1 MSNNFRNVDE
11 IPSRNNGRIDRNRT
25 SNRHDSGNFPSF
37 SNNLD
42 DVDRTFRRDFRWP
55 NDIAHDNA
63 NANRRADFNPNK
75 PEVNNAARDFDANRT
90 PPQGINDI
98 TNVDLSVKTNTDLH
112 RTSKYDIVRR
122 EEVLVVRRGQ
132 SFTIQISFKENF
144 DPKLHEI
151 KFVFDLGPSANVING
166 TKQVI
171 EVEDET
177 LPVKHWGCR
186 KKAIQGN
193 RVWVECLAA
202 PNTAIGMW
210 RLSIV
215 SASVADAT
223 NFDRREIVFK
233 IKKPIFILFNP
244 WCKADSV
251 FFDDDEWRKECV
263 MRDVGK
269 IWMGTS
275 KDIHSRMWSYGQYEE
290 NVLSCAFLALDM
302 TKMPQQRRNNP
313 IEVCRAIS
321 AIVNSLDDRGILE
334 GNWSGSYKKGVNPTD
349 WQGSTQIMQ
358 KYYKTR
364 NSVKYGQCWV
374 FAGVTTTILRALG
387 IPCRTITNFN
397 SAHDTNLNLSVD
409 EIYNEKMEIRE
420 EISTDSIWNFH
431 VWNECWMTRP
441 DLPSGYGGWQLLDST
456 PQEKSENIHRCG
468 PVSIKAIR
476 NGNVG
481 LQYDTGFA
489 FAEVNADVVSWILK
503 GRNNRKP
510 IFLNRDEHRIGQ
522 SISCTKPNS
531 ISNMDDDRHD
541 ITNDY
546 KPEEKTGENKASVLN
561 ALNVSKSPT
570 LLSYGS
576 SDKDVEFTLVD
587 LVNVNLGENLA
598 IILKMLNLT
607 NSQRTLT
614 ISLHLYSIYY
624 TGRDIKMEIP
634 AEDYLDL
641 VKDGCNFHVT
651 CMAIVSETNQVFSSV
666 DDFIISMPTIN
677 IKVENLPLKL
687 NKQSSIKASFVNPL
701 KKTLRNS
708 KWILEGPGI
717 NKPKVIASRD
727 IPGSSLAMLEANITP
742 RDTGNKTILVSFSSS
757 DLNDI
762 EGYLHVSVIQ

>member
-1 MSNNFRNVDE
+1 MSNNFRNDDE
-11 IPSRNNGRIDRNRT
+11 I
-25 SNRHDSGNFPSF
+25 NFSF
-37 SNNLD
+37 DKDND
-42 DVDRTFRRDFRWP
+42 RRDFRWP
-55 NDIAHDNA
+55 NDITADNREH
-63 NANRRADFNPNK
+63 NANRRANLNPHR
-75 PEVNNAARDFDANRT
+75 PE
-90 PPQGINDI
+90 I
-98 TNVDLSVKTNTDLH
+98 TNVDLSVRANTDLH
-112 RTSKYDIVRR
+112 RTSKFDIVRR

-132 SFTIQISFKENF
+132 AFTILISFKENF
-144 DPKLHEI
+144 DPRRHGI
-151 KFVFDLGPSANVING
+151 KFVFDLGPSANIING

-177 LPVKHWGCR
+177 LPVKQWGCR
-186 KKAIQGN
+186 NKSIQGN

-202 PNTAIGMW
+202 PNTSIGMW
-210 RLSIV
+210 ILSIV
-215 SASVADAT
+215 STSLADAA
-223 NFDRREIVFK
+223 NFYRREIVFK
-233 IKKPIFILFNP
+233 INKPIFILFNP
-244 WCKADSV
+244 WCKEDSV
-251 FFDDDEWRKECV
+251 FFDDDEWREDSV
-263 MRDVGK
+263 LGDVGK

-275 KDIHSRMWSYGQYEE
+275 KDKHSRMWSYGQYEE

-302 TKMPQQRRNNP
+302 TRLPHQRRNNP

-321 AIVNSLDDRGILE
+321 AIVNSLDGDRGIVE
-334 GNWSGSYKKGVNPTD
+334 GNWSGNYRNGINPTD

-397 SAHDTNLNLSVD
+397 SAHDTNKNLVVD
-409 EIYNEKMEIRE
+409 VIYNERMEIQE
-420 EISTDSIWNFH
+420 EISPDSIWNYH

-456 PQEKSENIHRCG
+456 PQEISENVYRCG

-489 FAEVNADVVSWILK
+489 FAEVNADIVSWILTR
-503 GRNNRKP
+503 RNNGKP
-510 IFLNRDEHRIGQ
+510 TFLYRDEHKIGQ
-522 SISCTKPNS
+522 FISCVKPNS
-531 ISNMDDDRHD
+531 ISNVDDDRLD

-546 KPEEKTGENKASVLN
+546 KPEESAREDNDSGLR
-561 ALNVSKSPT
+561 ALSRSSFSE
-570 LLSYGS
+570 SYGS
-576 SDKDVEFTLVD
+576 SNKDVEFTLVD
-587 LVNVNLGENLA
+587 LVNVRLGENLA

-614 ISLHLYSIYY
+614 ISLHLYSVYY
-624 TGRDIKMEIP
+624 TGIRHKKIKSAQFENVPLNGRESRDISMEIQ
-634 AEDYLDL
+634 AEDYLDYI
-641 VKDGCNFHVT
+641 KDGCYFHMT
-651 CMAIVSETNQVFSSV
+651 CMAVVSETNEVFSSV

-677 IKVENLPLKL
+677 IKVEGLPLKL